1 MFMVMRGLLLL
12 AGFFFIH
19 SLVQAQESDSVF
31 LLKDY
36 EKIPYMNR
44 LLRQA
49 YAGADEKKVLAK
61 YEALQEAA
69 DKKDDAAVH
78 IAALVFAAQYYT
90 NQNNLP
96 KAQQYFE
103 EGLELSHL
111 RRLKYLEPVMLH
123 LTGINA
129 YKQDRYAA
137 GLEKLLRAHTL
148 MENLGYRYFPDIAGY
163 LYDLG
168 YAYFYNYQDLTEAQ
182 RFVKNAMDYPMPA
195 PETEIAV
202 YNTMGLIYRYNGETR
217 LSDSCFNVALHKAEA
232 IRDTVSIGDI
242 TGNIGYNHMQAGRLN
257 EAEAFLLRDYNISIL
272 KQNWVSACLA
282 QLSLASIAL
291 QRNNVSASFDYIQ
304 QTRSLLNMHQATLTK
319 KSLYTIYYFLYMNLS
334 KTTRL
339 QGKDKALIQALDSM
353 ILYKDSL
360 FRSRESFEK
369 ASVQIKLI
377 KESNQYQLEL
387 LRSEEKRNNLLRN
400 ALIII
405 CLLVTIVAIQNA
417 HRLKRDNKNNEEKL
431 REYANVLVE
440 KNQTIEQYKDEMQ
453 LLKSQPE
460 QVEHEVEDI
469 FRELRSH
476 TILSEDDWLRFKQLF
491 EKVYKNFFSN
501 ITQTIPGITQSEIR
515 LLALTKLGLSTKEM
529 ADMQGVAADS
539 IRKARY
545 RLRKKIELHV
555 KEDKDI
561 AQVLNEL

>member
-1 MFMVMRGLLLL
+1 MKMFMRWLFLLV
-12 AGFFFIH
+12 GVFFFH
-19 SLVQAQESDSVF
+19 SLVQGQVSDSVF
-31 LLKDY
+31 QLKDY
-36 EKIPYMNR
+36 EKIPYINR
-44 LLRQA
+44 LLRQSF
-49 YAGADEKKVLAK
+49 AGADEKKVLAK

-69 DKKDDAAVH
+69 DKKDDAAVR
-78 IAALVFAAQYYT
+78 IAALVFLAQYYT
-90 NQNNLP
+90 QQNNLA
-96 KAQQYFE
+96 KAQQYYE

-123 LTGINA
+123 LTGNNA
-129 YKQDRYAA
+129 YKQDRYAS

-148 MENLGYRYFPDIAGY
+148 MENLGYSYFPDIADY

-168 YAYFYNYQDLTEAQ
+168 YAYFYNYQDLAEAQ
-182 RFVKNAMDYPMPA
+182 RFVKNAMEYPMPG
-195 PETEIAV
+195 PETEIAI
-202 YNTMGLIYRYNGETR
+202 YNTLGLIYRYNGETK
-217 LSDSCFNVALHKAEA
+217 LSDSCFNVALRKAEA
-232 IRDTVSIGDI
+232 IHDTTSIGDI
-242 TGNIGYNHMQAGRLN
+242 TGNIGYNHMQAGRLT
-257 EAEAFLLRDYNISIL
+257 EAETFLHRDYDISVL
-272 KQNWVSACLA
+272 RQNWASACLA
-282 QLSLASIAL
+282 KLSLSSIAL
-291 QRNNVSASFDYIQ
+291 ERNNVAASFDFIQ
-304 QTRSLLNMHQATLTK
+304 QTRTLLNAHSAHLAK
-319 KSLYTIYYFLYMNLS
+319 KSLYTICYFLYMNLS

-405 CLLVTIVAIQNA
+405 CLLVTVVAIQNV
-417 HRLKRDNKNNEEKL
+417 HRLKRDNRNNEEKL

-440 KNQTIEQYKDEMQ
+440 KNQVIEQFKDEMQ
-453 LLKSQPE
+453 QLRNQPE
-460 QVEHEVEDI
+460 HVEHEIEDI
-469 FRELRSH
+469 FKELRSH
-476 TILSEDDWLRFKQLF
+476 TILSEDDWQRFKQLF